1 MNILTDQE
9 FEEKVKN
16 SSNPV
21 LLDIYTQW
29 CPPCKILGPMLDKIS
44 EEYTDKVDFY
54 KMDLDQNPVTG
65 NNFQIDRIPT
75 VMLFNKGEVKNFFVG
90 LREEEEIKTW
100 INKNI

>member
-16 SSNPV
+16 SSKPV

-54 KMDLDQNPVTG
+54 KMDLDQNPKIG
-65 NNFQIDRIPT
+65 EMFSIDRIPT
-75 VMLFNKGEVKNFFVG
+75 VLLFNNGAVKNFFVG
-90 LREEEEIKTW
+90 LREEEDIKNW